1 MPEPELLISLHG
13 SALLPE
19 LISGHI
25 VAGHLKDEIYRTAL
39 STKAWITTNGLN
51 CGVAALMGSAR
62 RELGREFGDTIPI
75 IGFPRWDEVKDN
87 DLLVKDGPSQVNF
100 SSKSGVQY
108 YTKDLGW
115 FEFVSQLHSF

>member
-1 MPEPELLISLHG
+1 MVPRQSFHG
-13 SALLPE
+13 RSS
-19 LISGHI
+19 SGRS
-25 VAGHLKDEIYRTAL
+25 VRGSIY
-39 STKAWITTNGLN
+39 KAWITTNGLN
-51 CGVAALMGSAR
+51 CGVAALIGSAR

-115 FEFVSQLHSF
+115 FEFVSQSHSF